1 MFAPN
6 NGSFT
11 QLKTQDSASLWRYL
25 DFTKFV
31 SLLDTQTLFFCRAD
45 RFADPFEGA
54 TTKKT
59 VEHRA
64 KYIEELVLR
73 HPKIEDREDYR
84 RRMKILYKNQFHI
97 RKRVAINCWHRNEF
111 ESEAMWKLYVP
122 SNEGVAIKT
131 TVGRLK
137 DAMSDSEEVIQIA
150 DVVYKDYNDIV
161 FSPNNLFTPF
171 ITKRKSFE
179 HENEVRAYI
188 VKDIGDL
195 NNHIELHDTP
205 IDSGIS
211 VKVDLTIL
219 IDEIYISP
227 TAPSW
232 FLMLVKS
239 LLEKYEMQH
248 VVNQSALSEEACF

>member
-11 QLKTQDSASLWRYL
+11 QLKTQDRASLWRYM
-25 DFTKFV
+25 DFTNFV
-31 SLLDTQTLFFCRAD
+31 SLLETEMLFFCRSD

-59 VEHRA
+59 VEHRI
-64 KYIEELVLR
+64 KYVEELVSK
-73 HPKIEDREDYR
+73 HPLLEDREDFR
-84 RRMKILYKNQFHI
+84 RRMKTLYKNQYHI
-97 RKRVAINCWHRNEF
+97 RKRVAINCWHRNEY

-131 TVGRLK
+131 TVARLK
-137 DAMSDSEEVIQIA
+137 DSLSDSEEMIQIA
-150 DVVYKDYNDIV
+150 DVIYKDYNDIV
-161 FSPNNLFTPF
+161 FSPNSLFTPF

-188 VKDIGDL
+188 VKDSGDL
-195 NNHIELHDTP
+195 NKHIELHETP

-211 VKVDLTIL
+211 VKVDLNIL

-239 LLEKYEMQH
+239 ILKKYNLQH
-248 VVNQSALSEEACF
+248 VVNQSALSEEAYF